1 MSAAAA
7 TGREPAG
14 EGRSVL
20 TKLMRWLWP
29 EEKRL
34 ALDGGKPVHEYLDAY
49 HDPDRR
55 GEELSL
61 NELAP
66 MHGRLRSSLH
76 RGADSDE
83 VAVAAFLYAAS
94 RLPDCMPWVERVELA
109 FRRPTPRN
117 REGGQAIWQRVEAAK
132 RRRLSYFDG
141 NRRLV
146 ILVTSPSD
154 LDDIIPGLIAFQI
167 EWNKMHRK
175 LAARGLG
182 GRAGRRELR
191 AALGLNRPDLE
202 ALIGLWG
209 EDWERKIAAIATAPK
224 DISVRMPP
232 HEEADF
238 SAMAL
243 KWWERVCSALDVP
256 DLTGRPVYLVTS
268 NNHSLLN
275 LVSGFTAAHEGR
287 ISEYAIQDGGQEVSR
302 RLKRLRGEEDL
313 SARLNL
319 LYYAQNGFLE
329 QEPGLVRTKQ
339 AMEAQVGVS
348 RTDPLPPLLAE
359 AQVLE
364 LNRIDPRRL
373 DPRLLLPEPKVL
385 ARSRAV
391 VVNTD
396 YPLGFSAF
404 HLLEAAGRLFPD
416 WRGLFILGKCASMI
430 GRLGDVLI
438 PTQVR
443 DVHFH
448 RLYSFTNC
456 FSALH
461 LAPYLQDAAVFD
473 DQRSL
478 TVHGTFLHSWKTV
491 RNLHR
496 ADFTGIE
503 MEAGPC
509 LAALAGHFQ
518 PDTTGGTGLCH
529 LSLPRDFL
537 LGMLHY
543 TSDTPYNLRASL
555 LSQPLGL
562 TGLEACYS
570 ASLAILQ
577 RILDQECGGKSGI
590 GTH

>member
-1 MSAAAA
+1 MSAAAD
-7 TGREPAG
+7 TGRQPAG
-14 EGRSVL
+14 EDRSVL
-20 TKLMRWLWP
+20 TRLMHWLRP

-55 GEELSL
+55 GEELFLS
-61 NELAP
+61 ELAP

-94 RLPDCMPWVERVELA
+94 RLPGCMLWVERVELA
-109 FRRPTPRN
+109 FNRPALRN
-117 REGGQAIWQRVEAAK
+117 REGGHALWRQVEAAK

-141 NRRLV
+141 KRRLV
-146 ILVTSPSD
+146 MLVTSPSD
-154 LDDIIPGLIAFQI
+154 LDDIIPGLMAFQI

-175 LAARGLG
+175 LKAHGLRGA
-182 GRAGRRELR
+182 AGRRELR
-191 AALGLNRPDLE
+191 SALGLNRPDLE

-209 EDWERKIAAIATAPK
+209 EDWERKIAAIASAPK
-224 DISVRMPP
+224 DITVRVPP
-232 HEEADF
+232 REEADF
-238 SAMAL
+238 SDMAL
-243 KWWERVCSALDVP
+243 NWWERVCSALEVP

-275 LVSGFTAAHEGR
+275 LVSGFTAAHQRR
-287 ISEYAIQDGGQEVSR
+287 ISQYATQHGGQEMSR
-302 RLKRLRGEEDL
+302 RLQRLGGEDL

-319 LYYAQNGFLE
+319 LYYAQNGLLE
-329 QEPGLVRTKQ
+329 QDAGLVRTKQ

-348 RTDPLPPLLAE
+348 RTDPIPPLLAE

-364 LNRIDPRRL
+364 LNRIDPRKL
-373 DPRLLLPEPKVL
+373 DPRLSLPEPKAL
-385 ARSRAV
+385 AHSRAV

-430 GRLGDVLI
+430 GRLGDLLI

-456 FSALH
+456 FSARH

-509 LAALAGHFQ
+509 LAALASHFQ

-529 LSLPRDFL
+529 LSPPRDFL

-555 LSQPLGL
+555 LSRPLGL

-570 ASLAILQ
+570 ASLAIMQ
-577 RILDQECGGKSGI
+577 RILDQECGRQAGI